1 MLLYLNSILL
11 IHIQQVKI
19 DLIEFLMSN
28 LRVVV
33 LNKSLVFFYQCLLY
47 FSIDN
52 QIFLKLRLFENNFLL
67 RFKGRLSKIIHLLLS
82 LFRTFSLSLHSRQV
96 FELILNCIFKLSPA
110 QLHQRL
116 YQINHNIT
124 LPNQKS
130 TLLGLIIVLICVRS
144 MS

>member
-1 MLLYLNSILL
+1 MLLYLDSILL

-19 DLIEFLMSN
+19 DLIEFLMRN

-33 LNKSLVFFYQCLLY
+33 LNKSLVLFHQCLFY

-67 RFKGRLSKIIHLLLS
+67 RFKDRLSKIIRLFLN

-96 FELILNCIFKLSPA
+96 FELILNCSFKLSPA

-124 LPNQKS
+124 LPY
-130 TLLGLIIVLICVRS
+130 
-144 MS
+144 